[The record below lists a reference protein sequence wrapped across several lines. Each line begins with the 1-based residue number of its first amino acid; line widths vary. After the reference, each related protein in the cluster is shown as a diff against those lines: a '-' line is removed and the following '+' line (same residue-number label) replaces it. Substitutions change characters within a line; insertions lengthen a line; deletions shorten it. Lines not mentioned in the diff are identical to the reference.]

1 MVKNLVKIVLPFFL
15 GLLCAQNIYSQKFQ
29 HSILGGANLPLGA
42 PEKFITGVTIKY
54 EFEFAFNN
62 YFSLGISP
70 FLNIV
75 NYNVTTYDKVGT
87 TVSQEKEMEIS
98 SGIPSLT
105 FYPKICIPISD
116 GLTIF
121 ATYGLSGYTSSSR
134 AFLTKTN
141 YQTSDVVTKSYKS
154 NSKIILGMDAS
165 IGLQIDCTDNF
176 DLISKLSWYS
186 ADVGHSIND
195 INFNSDWPSINVKSS
210 LISFS
215 VGLAFPVFHK
225 K

>member
-1 MVKNLVKIVLPFFL
+1 MFKNLVRIVLPFFL
-15 GLLCAQNIYSQKFQ
+15 GFFCVQNIYPQKFQ
-29 HSILGGANLPLGA
+29 HSILGGANMPLGA
-42 PEKFITGVTIKY
+42 PEKFIPGVTIKY
-54 EFEFAFNN
+54 EFELALNN
-62 YFSLGISP
+62 YFTVGISP
-70 FLNIV
+70 FFNIV

-87 TVSQEKEMEIS
+87 IVSEEKEMVIS

-134 AFLTKTN
+134 AFLTITK
-141 YQTSDVVTKSYKS
+141 YQTGDVVTKSYKS

-165 IGLQIDCTDNF
+165 IGLQIYCTDNF

-186 ADVGHSIND
+186 ADVGHSINNL
-195 INFNSDWPSINVKSS
+195 NFNSDWPGISVKSS
-210 LISFS
+210 IISFT

-225 K
+225 